1 MQTVLIDTDIAIDY
15 LRGIPYAHELMLP
28 LWENNTA
35 YLSIMSVYEL
45 YAGMRDNEKKDTEH
59 FMDACNIDT
68 VTFEV
73 AQKGGELY
81 RHYRAK
87 GITLT
92 SVDCII
98 AATAIAG
105 GHKIA
110 TKNTAHYPD
119 KKLLLSS
126 HIKHSSM

>member
-1 MQTVLIDTDIAIDY
+1 MKSGRTRGAAMQTVLIDTDIAINY
-15 LRGIPYAHELMLP
+15 LRGIPYAHELLLP
-28 LWENNTA
+28 IWENNTA

-81 RHYRAK
+81 LC
-87 GITLT
+87 G
-92 SVDCII
+92 S
-98 AATAIAG
+98 
-105 GHKIA
+105 
-110 TKNTAHYPD
+110 
-119 KKLLLSS
+119 
-126 HIKHSSM
+126 IKADTHTGFCCENNEHFKAEFFPFAPY